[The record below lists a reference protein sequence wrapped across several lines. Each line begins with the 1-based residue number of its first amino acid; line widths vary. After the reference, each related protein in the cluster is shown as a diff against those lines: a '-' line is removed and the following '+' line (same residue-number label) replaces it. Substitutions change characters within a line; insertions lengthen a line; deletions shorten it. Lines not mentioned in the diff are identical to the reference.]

1 MLTSIYQDEGNFG
14 VSVLASAAAQ
24 IRDGMVKGLA
34 VTSRERF
41 PSFPDI
47 PTLAEAALP
56 DFELTTWNMIVGPP
70 RMPPAILARL
80 NAALNLAIAERAL
93 AERFLTA
100 GVVMWNQPNT
110 PDTTR
115 AFLQAEVEKYRDLV
129 ARTGLRLER

>member
-1 MLTSIYQDEGNFG
+1 
-14 VSVLASAAAQ
+14 
-24 IRDGMVKGLA
+24 

-41 PSFPDI
+41 PAFPDI

-56 DFELTTWNMIVGPP
+56 DFEMTTWNMIIGTP
-70 RMPPAILARL
+70 RMPPAILGRL
-80 NAALNLAIAERAL
+80 NAALNLAIAERQL

-110 PDTTR
+110 PETTR